1 MQFNVLPE
9 LRHSIGAVSELEF
22 EEQSVRVDDMGLHDL
37 SGTASLLRTDRGLLV
52 TLRAK
57 AVASVRCSRCLADME
72 MPLEIL
78 FEEEFVPVVDAN
90 TGAPIRSALPA
101 DTFRIGPDFVLDL
114 HEAVR
119 QYILLSEP
127 AKPLCRPDCRGICP
141 NCGADLNRG
150 ACGCATEGD
159 SRWQTLAGLK
169 REIEGR

>member
-1 MQFNVLPE
+1 MQFNVLRE
-9 LRHSIGAVSELEF
+9 LGHSIGSVSEIDF
-22 EEQSVRVDDMGLHDL
+22 EERSVKVDDMGLHDL

-52 TLRAK
+52 RLKAT
-57 AVASVRCSRCLADME
+57 AVARVRCSRCLTDTE
-72 MPLEIL
+72 MPMEVL

-90 TGAPIRSALPA
+90 TGAPIRGALPA

-119 QYILLSEP
+119 QYILMGEP

-150 ACGCATEGD
+150 DCGCAAERD